1 MDVLSECSR
10 TLPRH
15 SIDTIRDLDPLTREA
30 AVRSYGDALRV
41 VFVFQ
46 LVMCII
52 AFLSCVPIQEN
63 ALP

>member
-1 MDVLSECSR
+1 MLNQR
-10 TLPRH
+10 RRH